1 MALRYL
7 FLLVGWL
14 AIALGILGI
23 ALPVLPTTP
32 FILLA
37 AWCFAKGSPRC
48 HQWLR
53 SNRYFGQMV
62 RDWEAQRGL
71 RRRYRRRAV
80 AMMLVTFSIS
90 LLLVPKIWLKIML
103 VTILVSVL
111 IYLYRLPVIEDASE
125 L

>member
-1 MALRYL
+1 MAVRFLYL
-7 FLLVGWL
+7 LCGWV
-14 AIALGILGI
+14 AIALGVLGI

-62 RDWEAQRGL
+62 QDWERQKGL

-90 LLLVPKIWLKIML
+90 LIVVPKIWLKIML
-103 VTILVSVL
+103 VGILVSVL
-111 IYLYRLPVIEDASE
+111 IYLYRLPVIED
-125 L
+125 